1 MVYDKSKDHIKKRFE
16 DILLLTKVMENT
28 EQGPVETV
36 VKRRRHRTT
45 ISSGAFDSE
54 AQDLLNQWEN
64 LSKEINSF
72 EEQHRNY
79 LSQLE
84 VIEKLKKQHA
94 SEFRKIQSKIQNLNK
109 SIDVHQSLI
118 VIAND
123 GSSNTQKPKSDLL
136 RIRRDSEKQNE
147 TTEDRIVR
155 LRTIQEHLIKQ
166 RSDYM
171 KRIQFTLPQSPER
184 YLRIILGSELPVSIL
199 DKSEQW
205 KYKESYERFK
215 LRVTLIIMLIA
226 LLMSTIV
233 PANRALDALF
243 HFLLVWYYCT
253 LTIRESILVVNG
265 SNIQFWWRLHHF
277 ISTICTCVILIW
289 PSTKSYQI
297 LRQQHYIFILYI
309 SYVQVLLYYY
319 QKGLLYRLR
328 ALGDSHELQI
338 TIEGFQSWMLRGL
351 SFLAPFLF
359 LGYLFELYNAYV
371 IYKMSLDSTME
382 PNPDWQ
388 FMLKILAG
396 IFLILFLGNFIT
408 MYLVIRRKIRE
419 RIADIQWITHRYESV
434 KTLINRLG
442 LMKTFPK

>member
-1 MVYDKSKDHIKKRFE
+1 MVDDKTKDHIKTKFE
-16 DILLLTKVMENT
+16 EIRLLTKVMMNT
-28 EQGPVETV
+28 EQGPTKTV

-45 ISSGAFDSE
+45 ISGDVFDSE
-54 AQDLLNQWEN
+54 AQDLINQWEN

-84 VIEKLKKQHA
+84 EIEKLKKQHA
-94 SEFRKIQSKIQNLNK
+94 TEFRKIQSKIQNLNG

-118 VIAND
+118 VIRND
-123 GSSNTQKPKSDLL
+123 DSSNTRKSNSDLL

-155 LRTIQEHLIKQ
+155 LHTIQEHLIKQ

-171 KRIQFTLPQSPER
+171 KRIQYTLPQPPER

-205 KYKESYERFK
+205 KYKESYESFK

-277 ISTICTCVILIW
+277 ISTFCTCI
-289 PSTKSYQI
+289 
-297 LRQQHYIFILYI
+297 IF
-309 SYVQVLLYYY
+309 
-319 QKGLLYRLR
+319 
-328 ALGDSHELQI
+328 
-338 TIEGFQSWMLRGL
+338 
-351 SFLAPFLF
+351 
-359 LGYLFELYNAYV
+359 
-371 IYKMSLDSTME
+371 
-382 PNPDWQ
+382 
-388 FMLKILAG
+388 
-396 IFLILFLGNFIT
+396 
-408 MYLVIRRKIRE
+408 
-419 RIADIQWITHRYESV
+419 
-434 KTLINRLG
+434 
-442 LMKTFPK
+442 